1 MGMFRNK
8 ATSYAILA
16 AAEIARRRQSP
27 TSPGVQAADIA
38 QVYDLPTAY
47 AAKIMSQLAKSQIL
61 RSDRGPR
68 GGFQL
73 ARAPEKISLLE
84 MFESVRGLLSQSG
97 IHVSGNVPDGLSRT
111 VSGAFQNANNAIRK
125 RLGATTLA
133 DLIKK

>member
-16 AAEIARRRQSP
+16 TTEIARRRQGP
-27 TSPGVQAADIA
+27 TSPGVQAAEIA
-38 QVYDLPTAY
+38 QTYDLPTAY

-73 ARAPEKISLLE
+73 ARAPEKITLLE
-84 MFESVRGLLSQSG
+84 MFESVRGLVPTNG
-97 IHVSGNVPDGLSRT
+97 IHVSGNVPDALSRT
-111 VSGAFQNANNAIRK
+111 VSNAFLNANLAIRK

>member
-16 AAEIARRRQSP
+16 AAEIARRRHGP
-27 TSPGVQAADIA
+27 TSPGVQASDIA
-38 QVYDLPTAY
+38 QAFDLPTAY

-84 MFESVRGLLSQSG
+84 MFESVRGLISTNG
-97 IHVSGNVPDGLSRT
+97 IHVSGNVPDALSRT
-111 VSGAFQNANNAIRK
+111 VSGAFQPANNAIRK
-125 RLGATTLA
+125 RLGSTTLA